1 MKNKKLS
8 HNGLQGSVTSVMA
21 ALLCILIGLAVGFL
35 VLLAINPAHAWADGF
50 VRILKEN
57 LLWVRSFRT
66 VEELRLALLAF
77 KETYNRRWRIGRH
90 GYRSPAQVRERQ
102 KVEVARAA

>member
-35 VLLAINPAHAWADGF
+35 VLLDDGMTATWGQEARPKAEEGTTA
-50 VRILKEN
+50 VNSLEDLS
-57 LLWVRSFRT
+57 LLTSLISLDYMVHDG
-66 VEELRLALLAF
+66 
-77 KETYNRRWRIGRH
+77 GRC
-90 GYRSPAQVRERQ
+90 
-102 KVEVARAA
+102 